1 MFNNDLFSWFSS
13 KEPTAPEATWDAT
26 TATIQKQPISPEAPS
41 THPVV
46 IEEPVCDIPDVVNKP
61 RLTNY
66 DPQNSEENMKLRGG
80 GFGEVCCGV

>member
-26 TATIQKQPISPEAPS
+26 IATIQKQPISPEAPS

-46 IEEPVCDIPDVVNKP
+46 IEEP
-61 RLTNY
+61 
-66 DPQNSEENMKLRGG
+66 NSEENMKLRGG
-80 GFGEVCCGV
+80 GFGEVCCGVLTALCCFECCEDCC